1 VANHRNR
8 IAIVSLLAIG
18 LSLSWL
24 VSCGSGG
31 GGGGGSA
38 GNGNPGAA
46 GNGSPGTAG
55 SGNSGTAGSNPGAA
69 GSSNPGTAGSSTGAG
84 GNVGAG
90 GGSGAGAS
98 NGGAGGNGRGG
109 TGGGNAGAGGS
120 NAGAGG
126 NGSAGIAGTMG
137 TAGTGGRGGGAGR
150 GGSGGGAAG
159 ASGGAG
165 AGGTGAG
172 GSTGAGGGGTCSTT
186 TLKVGDNNA
195 SVTSGGE
202 SRTFIV
208 HIPTGYTGSSPVPAI
223 IDFHPLGGSGS
234 SQEGSSGWKAKCDS
248 VGCIVV
254 FPDSSKSKASDNS
267 WNAGYCCTNAEKN
280 QVNDVQFAR
289 DIIKYLQA
297 NTCVDSKRIYASG
310 GSNGGGMTYRMAC
323 EAADVI
329 AAVAPVDFRCV
340 TGKDPLATA
349 VSATNQT
356 ACMCNLPRP
365 IAVVAWDEKAD
376 TSIVP
381 YGGGQTPSLATDC
394 PPNGSCVGIGFA
406 SAQVNAQI
414 WASFDGCTGSA
425 AADPNNSLCQTWS
438 SCQSGTTV
446 SLCSTTSGGHLAVYG
461 NASAKFTDTAWS
473 VLKTQSLP

>member
-109 TGGGNAGAGGS
+109 
-120 NAGAGG
+120 
-126 NGSAGIAGTMG
+126 
-137 TAGTGGRGGGAGR
+137 
-150 GGSGGGAAG
+150 
-159 ASGGAG
+159 
-165 AGGTGAG
+165 
-172 GSTGAGGGGTCSTT
+172 TGAGGGGTCSTT

>member
-1 VANHRNR
+1 V
-8 IAIVSLLAIG
+8 
-18 LSLSWL
+18 
-24 VSCGSGG
+24 
-31 GGGGGSA
+31 
-38 GNGNPGAA
+38 
-46 GNGSPGTAG
+46 
-55 SGNSGTAGSNPGAA
+55 
-69 GSSNPGTAGSSTGAG
+69 
-84 GNVGAG
+84 
-90 GGSGAGAS
+90 
-98 NGGAGGNGRGG
+98 GGAV
-109 TGGGNAGAGGS
+109 
-120 NAGAGG
+120 
-126 NGSAGIAGTMG
+126 
-137 TAGTGGRGGGAGR
+137 GTGGRA
-150 GGSGGGAAG
+150 GSGSAAGTSGSAGSSAAG
-159 ASGGAG
+159 A
-165 AGGTGAG
+165 T
-172 GSTGAGGGGTCSTT
+172 GTCPTT

-195 SVTSGGE
+195 SITSGGE

-208 HIPTGYTGSSPVPAI
+208 HVPTGYTGSSPVPAI

-280 QVNDVQFAR
+280 KVDDVQFAR

-297 NTCVDSKRIYASG
+297 NTCVDAKRIYASG

-329 AAVAPVDFRCV
+329 AAAAPVDFRCV
-340 TGKDPLATA
+340 TGTDPLATT
-349 VSATNQT
+349 VSATSQT
-356 ACMCNLPRP
+356 ACKCNLPRS
-365 IAVVAWDEKAD
+365 IAIVAWDEKAD

-414 WASFDGCTGSA
+414 WAGFDKCTGSA
-425 AADPNNSLCQTWS
+425 AQDPNNALCQTWS
-438 SCQSGTTV
+438 SCDSGTTV

-461 NASAKFTDTAWS
+461 NASAKFTDTAWN